1 MLAKVPTS
9 VEELA
14 QCSVKR
20 KKGADVLVGCLVF
33 FFGCFLLLDIEFTLH
48 GGVVCVDA
56 AREAAADSTARRL
69 PRRRVL
75 YSWVPGAHARPAR
88 KAGGGGA

>member
-14 QCSVKR
+14 QCKK
-20 KKGADVLVGCLVF
+20 KKGCRCFGWLPRVF

-48 GGVVCVDA
+48 GWVVCVDA
-56 AREAAADSTARRL
+56 AREAAAVFTARRL

>member
-1 MLAKVPTS
+1 MFDGARRETAVRYGLLQENSWLLRYNFALCGISTS
-9 VEELA
+9 WRVE
-14 QCSVKR
+14 Q
-20 KKGADVLVGCLVF
+20 
-33 FFGCFLLLDIEFTLH
+33 H

-56 AREAAADSTARRL
+56 AREAAAVSTARRL

-75 YSWVPGAHARPAR
+75 DSWVPGAHARPAR